1 MGEAP
6 ARSSLVP
13 RDLTAEVV
21 FDTSRFARGRQAE
34 KCLITLAYARAFT
47 CAGTPYGVCGWRDGD
62 FLFGLTVCALAVF
75 SPGWRP
81 ERSEGRR

>member
-21 FDTSRFARGRQAE
+21 FDCPR
-34 KCLITLAYARAFT
+34 YARALDND
-47 CAGTPYGVCGWRDGD
+47 GTPYGVFEFDCSDLCHSLRSGMHALRRS
-62 FLFGLTVCALAVF
+62 LLVVVRGLSLLCLLRLCLV
-75 SPGWRP
+75 
-81 ERSEGRR
+81 